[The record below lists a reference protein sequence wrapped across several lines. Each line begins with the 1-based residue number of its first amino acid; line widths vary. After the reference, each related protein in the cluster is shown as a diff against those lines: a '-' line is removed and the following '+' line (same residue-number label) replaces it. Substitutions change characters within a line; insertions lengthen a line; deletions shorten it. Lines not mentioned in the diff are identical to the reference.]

1 MTPQSQQVKRPPGRW
16 LAALLASILA
26 LLSIAGW
33 HALDNQQRTQLQ
45 KAINEQINTVEALIN
60 QDLDNR
66 VLSLNRLAQRWTLAG
81 SAPRAVWESDVVNF
95 LVDQPGYQAIE
106 WADPSLIIRWVV
118 PLEGNEAAQD
128 MDLTDK
134 AHRRVAP
141 EAARDRRATTF
152 SRPIDIAQGGK
163 GIVVYIPIVRGQEF
177 DGLIIGVLHLQK
189 WLDMVTVAVP
199 ESDYSMTVSIAD
211 EEVYQ
216 RTAQAPQEDVQWL
229 HDVQFEIYGLQW
241 RVQLWPTAQRLA
253 IYNSSI
259 TELVLMAG
267 LLLSLLIAY
276 ATYLAQTARYRARQL
291 EQEIVAHRQADE
303 ELRKNHELL
312 EQRVAQRTAELSAYL
327 ELAPDALLIVDEA
340 GAVQLANAQ
349 AARLFGY
356 AQDELQSMTVEALIP
371 ECFGKRH
378 VEQRSA
384 FFANAEARPMGIGME
399 LFALTN
405 NGQKIPIEVS
415 LSPITTKSGRL
426 VCAALRD
433 ITERKQA
440 ADELHTTTQQLRA
453 AKEFSDQLIQTQQGI
468 VLILDADGRITLC
481 NPYFES
487 LAGYKTAE
495 ILGHNWFTLFVPEDE
510 RGKLLAF
517 FHNVVRAGINE
528 GYTNAMVTR
537 NGEQRLIRWH
547 SKTILD
553 TNGNFVGLLNTGFD
567 VTEERAAAEMLQ
579 QAKEEAERANA
590 AKSRFLATA
599 SHDLRQPLQ
608 SLNLLNNT
616 LCKTIEDPKA
626 LRMLR
631 MQGKSLT
638 GMSSLLNSLL
648 DISRLESGGVIP
660 KFGAVAIQPVFARIH
675 ADFEQQ
681 AVEKGVKLYIESTTH
696 IAHTDA
702 DLLAQ
707 IILNLVANA
716 IRYTNNGSVTLRCI
730 DYENQLRIEVVDTGI
745 GIAPDQLHRIF
756 DEFHQVNR
764 DPQQGNEG
772 LGLGLAIV
780 QRLAALLHTE
790 VQVESE
796 QGEGSTFAF
805 TLTVCATAEQQPPV
819 LPSAS
824 NAEQPT
830 MGETVLILDNDLAVL
845 ESFQLLLDIE
855 GFDVIAAQTP
865 AAAYAEIDRL
875 ATALAIIVTD
885 YHLGAAESGIDIVR
899 AIRERLGYMVPAIL
913 VTGDTSS
920 SIGEFDI
927 ENVQLLNKPIKVN
940 ELLVLMRQLLRPTTN

>member
-1 MTPQSQQVKRPPGRW
+1 MTPQSQQVKRPPARW
-16 LAALLASILA
+16 IATLLASILA
-26 LLSIAGW
+26 LLSIVGW

-66 VLSLNRLAQRWTLAG
+66 VLSLNRLARRWTLAD
-81 SAPRAVWESDVVNF
+81 STPRAVWESDVVSF

-106 WADPSLIIRWVV
+106 WADSSLIIRWVV

-134 AHRRVAP
+134 VHRRMAP
-141 EAARDRRATTF
+141 EAARDQRATTF

-163 GIVVYIPIVRGQEF
+163 GIVVYVPIVNGEEF
-177 DGLIIGVLHLQK
+177 EGLIIGVLHLQK

-199 ESDYSMTVSIAD
+199 ESDYSMTVSIAN
-211 EEVYQ
+211 EEVYR
-216 RTAQAPQEDVQWL
+216 RTAQAPQKDVQWL
-229 HDVQFEIYGLQW
+229 HDLQFEVYGLQW
-241 RVQLWPTAQRLA
+241 RVQLWPTGQRLA
-253 IYNSSI
+253 IYNSPI
-259 TELVLMAG
+259 TGLVLIAG
-267 LLLSLLIAY
+267 LLLSFLIAY
-276 ATYLAQTARYRARQL
+276 ATYLAQTAHYRARQL
-291 EQEIVAHRQADE
+291 EQEIVAHRRADE
-303 ELRKNHELL
+303 ELRKSNELL
-312 EQRVAQRTAELSAYL
+312 EQRVAQRTAELSSYL

-356 AQDELQSMTVEALIP
+356 AQDELHSMAVEVLIP
-371 ECFGKRH
+371 ELFGKRH
-378 VEQRSA
+378 VEQRSTL
-384 FFANAEARPMGIGME
+384 FANAEASPMRIGME
-399 LFALTN
+399 LFALTS
-405 NGQKIPIEVS
+405 NGQEIPIEVS

-440 ADELHTTTQQLRA
+440 ADKLHATTEQLRA
-453 AKEFSDQLIQTQQGI
+453 AKEFSDQLIKTQQGI

-481 NPYFES
+481 NPYFEI
-487 LAGYKTAE
+487 LAGYKSTE
-495 ILGHNWFTLFVPEDE
+495 ILGQNWFTMFIPEDE

-528 GYTNAMVTR
+528 GYTNAMITR
-537 NGEQRLIRWH
+537 SGEQRLIRWH
-547 SKTILD
+547 SKTIQD

-567 VTEERAAAEMLQ
+567 VTEERAAAEMLKR
-579 QAKEEAERANA
+579 AKEEAERANA

-616 LCKTIEDPKA
+616 LCKIIDDPKA

-631 MQGKSLT
+631 MQGKSLA

-648 DISRLESGGVIP
+648 DISRLESGGVVA
-660 KFGAVAIQPVFARIH
+660 KFGAVAIQPIFARIH

-681 AVEKGVKLYIESTTH
+681 AAEKGIKLCIESTAL
-696 IAHTDA
+696 IAYTDA

-716 IRYTNNGSVTLRCI
+716 IRYTNKGSVTLRCI
-730 DYENQLRIEVVDTGI
+730 DYEGQLRIEVVDTGI
-745 GIAPDQLHRIF
+745 GIASDQLPRIF

-764 DPQQGNEG
+764 DPQRSSEG

-790 VQVESE
+790 VQVKSK

-805 TLTVCATAEQQPPV
+805 ALTVANTAEQKPPV
-819 LPSAS
+819 PASTS

-830 MGETVLILDNDLAVL
+830 MGETVLILDDDLAVL

-855 GFDVIAAQTP
+855 GFDVVAAQTP
-865 AAAYAEIDRL
+865 AAAYDQIDRL
-875 ATALAIIVTD
+875 ASTLAIIVTD

-899 AIRERLGYMVPAIL
+899 AIRERLGYTVPAIL
-913 VTGDTSS
+913 VTGDTSP
-920 SIGEFDI
+920 SIGEFEI
-927 ENVQLLNKPIKVN
+927 ENIQLLNKPIKVN
-940 ELLVLMRQLLRPTTN
+940 ELLVLMRQLLGSPTS